1 MSVNAAPRHREMSGA
16 DPWLAVNYAL
26 IWPGLGQLYSRHWVK
41 GSSLVAIALGLLIYA
56 VWSIFAAHG
65 NTVLGFWAIAAL
77 ILLYSFNILDAYRG
91 TQPGYAARITVPK
104 GRLDPWYAVFLSQ
117 ILPGL
122 GHLYTQQVAIGGG
135 LLIVSIVT
143 AWLASQVPL
152 LVPLPPA
159 IWAFSCYHLYA
170 TFPHRTRRQ
179 SGAIAALILGL
190 FLMRLV
196 LGHAPHW
203 VHQSFIQGIVPSDS
217 MTPTLQV
224 GDRLFVRRDQPYQPQ
239 VGDVIV
245 FEPPSAVAQ
254 RSAAATSTLFVKR
267 LIGLPGQQIAV
278 AQGQILVDGQVLVEP
293 YQPSPPTYQL
303 GPERVPPDSY
313 FVLGDNRDTSDDSH
327 IWGYLPAE
335 NLLGKAYKIY
345 WPPERI
351 RPLE

>member
-1 MSVNAAPRHREMSGA
+1 MSVNAAPRRREMPGA

-41 GSSLVAIALGLLIYA
+41 GSSLMAIALGLLLYA
-56 VWSIFAAHG
+56 VWSIFAANG
-65 NTVLGFWAIAAL
+65 NTVWGLGASAAL
-77 ILLYSFNILDAYRG
+77 ILLYAFNILDAYRG
-91 TQPGYAARITVPK
+91 TQRGYAARITVPK

-122 GHLYTQQVAIGGG
+122 GHLYTQQVAIGGA
-135 LLIVSIVT
+135 LLVLGIVT
-143 AWLASQVPL
+143 AWLASQLPWL
-152 LVPLPPA
+152 LPVPPA
-159 IWAFSCYHLYA
+159 IWAFSCYHLYSI
-170 TFPHRTRRQ
+170 FPHRAKRQ

-190 FLMRLV
+190 FLIRLG

-224 GDRLFVRRDQPYQPQ
+224 GDRLFVRRDQPYQPR

-245 FEPPSAVAQ
+245 FAPPPAVAQ
-254 RSAAATSTLFVKR
+254 RSAAAASTLFVKR

-278 AQGQILVDGQVLVEP
+278 AQGQILVDGQVLAEP
-293 YQPSPPTYQL
+293 YQPSPPTYQW

-313 FVLGDNRDTSDDSH
+313 FVLGDNRDFSDDSH
-327 IWGYLPAE
+327 IWGYLPAD

-345 WPPERI
+345 WPPGRI
-351 RPLE
+351 RPLQ